1 MKKKNQSYQIV
12 LNIVFI
18 LMCAVIIFPLFLLFS
33 VSFSTESDI
42 VNYGYAVLPKN
53 FTLDAYRY
61 VFQQPASLLDAYK
74 VTILFSVVGTFLS
87 VLLMAMLA
95 HTLSKR
101 GLKGRGAIS
110 FAVYFTMLFSG
121 GLVPSYILCTEYLHL
136 NDTIWIYILPSMIS
150 PWYTFMIRTFFQGL
164 PEEISESAEID
175 GASEYTIFFR
185 IILPLSKPV
194 LATVALFT
202 FLGKWNEW
210 YTAMLYIND
219 EKLVSL
225 QYMLQR
231 IMNNIA
237 LLQNEQFRG
246 MQMINNQEVPAET
259 VRMAMAV
266 LVAGPALV
274 VFPFFQ
280 KYFVQGLTVGAVKG

>member
-1 MKKKNQSYQIV
+1 MKKKNQGYQII
-12 LNIVFI
+12 LNIVFVLLCVI
-18 LMCAVIIFPLFLLFS
+18 IIFPLFLMLS
-33 VSFSTESDI
+33 VSFSSESD
-42 VNYGYAVLPKN
+42 VVHYGYSILPKT
-53 FTLDAYRY
+53 FTTAAYQY
-61 VFQQPASLLDAYK
+61 VFRQPTALLRAYAT
-74 VTILFSVVGTFLS
+74 TIIFSVVGTFLS

-95 HTLSKR
+95 HTLSKKD
-101 GLKGRGAIS
+101 LKGRNVIS

-121 GLVPSYILCTEYLHL
+121 GLVPSYILITEYLHL
-136 NDTIWIYILPSMIS
+136 NDTIWVYILPGMIS

-164 PEEISESAEID
+164 PEEISESAEMD

-202 FLGKWNEW
+202 FLLKWNEW

-219 EKLVSL
+219 DRLVSL
-225 QYMLQR
+225 QYLLQR
-231 IMNNIA
+231 IMQNIA
-237 LLQNEQFRG
+237 LMQSDQ
-246 MQMINNQEVPAET
+246 MQMKMVQMQDIPAET
-259 VRMAMAV
+259 VRMAMAI

>member
-1 MKKKNQSYQIV
+1 MKNKNLTYRIV
-12 LNIVFI
+12 LHIVFALLCI
-18 LMCAVIIFPLFLLFS
+18 IIIFPLYLMIS
-33 VSFSTESDI
+33 VSFSSESDI
-42 VNYGYAVLPKN
+42 VNYGYAVWPRN
-53 FTLDAYRY
+53 FSLEAYQY
-61 VFQQPASLLDAYK
+61 VFKQPTALLKAYST
-74 VTILFSVVGTFLS
+74 TIIYSVVGTFLS

-95 HTLSKR
+95 HTLSKKN
-101 GLKGRGAIS
+101 LKGRNAIS

-121 GLVPSYILCTEYLHL
+121 GLVPTYILITEYLHL
-136 NDTIWIYILPSMIS
+136 NDTIWVYILPCMIS

-164 PEEISESAEID
+164 PDEISESAEID

-202 FLGKWNEW
+202 FLVRWNEW

-219 EKLVSL
+219 DNLVSL

-231 IMNNIA
+231 IMQNIA
-237 LLQNEQFRG
+237 VLQSSQ
-246 MQMINNQEVPAET
+246 MQSKLIQMRDIPAET
-259 VRMAMAV
+259 VRMAMAI

-280 KYFVQGLTVGAVKG
+280 KYFVQGLTVGAIKG